1 MNNTTPEKELLIALE
16 TQISIPAYAILIVVI
31 IILFLVCVIYCQC
44 CWPTPP
50 TPQPQPLSLP
60 LLPPER
66 TQTILRS
73 ERKPR
78 FIVQAESGAT
88 RGIGATI

>member
-31 IILFLVCVIYCQC
+31 IFLFLLCVIYCRC

-50 TPQPQPLSLP
+50 QPQQQPLSLP

-66 TQTILRS
+66 SQMIIR
-73 ERKPR
+73 RKPR
-78 FIVQAESGAT
+78 FVVQGQT
-88 RGIGATI
+88 VNI